1 MTIEFDLIARI
12 RLRARNRADVLLGIG
27 DDAALLRVL
36 PDHDLVVSTDT
47 LNVGVHFP
55 HDTARLPRVEPPTC
69 ACALRI

>member
-27 DDAALLRVL
+27 DDAALLSVP

-47 LNVGVHFP
+47 HNVGVHFP
-55 HDTARLPRVEPPTC
+55 HDTAPCGGRAR
-69 ACALRI
+69 